1 MKSGLNNMIERL
13 QKYLAGAGIA
23 SRRKCEE
30 LILQGQVEVNNFVV
44 TELGTKV
51 DPKKDKIK
59 LDGKLIKYKE
69 KKYYSYILLN
79 KPKGYLTS
87 LSDPFGRPTV
97 LDLLKGV
104 KERVYPVGRLDY
116 NSEGL
121 LIFTNDGELTH
132 ALTHPAK
139 EVEKVYIVKVKGIPS
154 SEKLKTLSKGV
165 TLKNNYKISPCN
177 IYLINTINGNAI
189 LKIKIK
195 EGKKRQIRK
204 MAEYIGHFVLKLR
217 RIQTGPISLKGVK
230 PGEYRHLDKEEIKS
244 LKKIV

>member
-1 MKSGLNNMIERL
+1 MIERL

-30 LILQGQVEVNNFVV
+30 LILQGRVEVNNFVV

-51 DPKKDKIK
+51 DPRKDIIK
-59 LDGKLIKYKE
+59 VDDKLVKYKE
-69 KKYYSYILLN
+69 DKHYSYILLN

-104 KERVYPVGRLDY
+104 KERVFPVGRLDF

-121 LIFTNDGELTH
+121 LILTNDGELAY

-177 IYLINTINGNAI
+177 IYLLKTVNGNAI
-189 LKIKIK
+189 LKVKIK

-230 PGEYRHLDKEEIKS
+230 PGEYRYLNKEEIKS
-244 LKKIV
+244 LKKII

>member
-1 MKSGLNNMIERL
+1 MIERL
-13 QKYLAGAGIA
+13 QKYLAGAGVD

-30 LILQGQVEVNNFVV
+30 LIVQGQVEINNTVV
-44 TELGTKV
+44 TKLGTKI
-51 DPKKDKIK
+51 DPQKDNVKVN
-59 LDGKLIKYKE
+59 GKLIKYTE
-69 KKYYSYILLN
+69 KKLFSYILLN

-87 LSDPFGRPTV
+87 LSDPFGRPIV
-97 LDLLKGV
+97 LDLLKDI
-104 KERVYPVGRLDY
+104 KERVYPVGRLDF

-121 LIFTNDGELTH
+121 LILTDDGELTH

-165 TLKNNYKISPCN
+165 VLENNYRLSPCK
-177 IYLINTINGNAI
+177 IYLLKITNGNAI
-189 LKIKIK
+189 LKIKIR

-204 MAEYIGHFVLKLR
+204 MGKYIGHFILKLR
-217 RIQTGPISLKGVK
+217 RTQLGPISLKGVK
-230 PGEYRHLDKEEIKS
+230 PGEYRYLNKEEIRS

>member
-1 MKSGLNNMIERL
+1 MIERL
-13 QKYLAGAGIA
+13 QKYLAGTGID

-30 LILQGQVEVNNFVV
+30 LILQGQVRVNNSVI
-44 TELGTKV
+44 TELGTKI
-51 DPKKDKIK
+51 DPKKDKIEVK
-59 LDGKLIKYKE
+59 DKLIKYKE
-69 KKYYSYILLN
+69 NKHYSYILLN

-97 LDLLKGV
+97 LDLLKDI

-121 LIFTNDGELTH
+121 LILTNDSELTH
-132 ALTHPAK
+132 ALTHPTK

-165 TLKNNYKISPCN
+165 TLKNNYKISPCH
-177 IYLINTINGNAI
+177 IYLLNTIKGNAI

-204 MAEYIGHFVLKLR
+204 MAEYIVHFVLKLK
-217 RIQTGPISLKGVK
+217 RIQTGPIYLKDVK
-230 PGEYRHLDKEEIKS
+230 PGEYRYLNKEEIKS

>member
-1 MKSGLNNMIERL
+1 MIERL

-30 LILQGQVEVNNFVV
+30 FIIQGQVRVNDSVI
-44 TELGTKV
+44 TKLGTKI
-51 DPKKDKIK
+51 DPQKDIVEVK
-59 LDGKLIKYKE
+59 GKLIKYKE
-69 KKYYSYILLN
+69 KKQYSYILLN

-104 KERVYPVGRLDY
+104 KERVYPVGRLDF
-116 NSEGL
+116 NSEGI
-121 LIFTNDGELTH
+121 LILTNDGELAY

-154 SEKLKTLSKGV
+154 LEKLKILSQGV
-165 TLKNNYKISPCN
+165 TLENNYKISPCN
-177 IYLINTINGNAI
+177 IYLLKITNGNAI
-189 LKIKIK
+189 LKIRIR

-204 MAEYIGHFVLKLR
+204 MGEYIGHFVLKLR
-217 RIQTGPISLKGVK
+217 RTQLGPIYLKGVK
-230 PGEYRHLDKEEIKS
+230 PGEYRYLNKEEIKS
-244 LKKIV
+244 LKKII

>member
-1 MKSGLNNMIERL
+1 MIERL

-30 LILQGQVEVNNFVV
+30 LILQGRVEVNNFVV

-51 DPKKDKIK
+51 DPQKDIIK
-59 LDGKLIKYKE
+59 VDDKLVKYKE
-69 KKYYSYILLN
+69 DKHYSYILLN

-104 KERVYPVGRLDY
+104 KERVFPVGRLDF

-121 LIFTNDGELTH
+121 LILTNDGELAY

-177 IYLINTINGNAI
+177 IYLLKTVNGNAI
-189 LKIKIK
+189 LKVKIK

-204 MAEYIGHFVLKLR
+204 MAEHIGHFVLKLR

-230 PGEYRHLDKEEIKS
+230 PGEYRYLNKEEIKS
-244 LKKIV
+244 LKKII

>member
-1 MKSGLNNMIERL
+1 MVERL
-13 QKYLAGAGIA
+13 QKYLAGAGID

-30 LILQGQVEVNNFVV
+30 LILQGQVRVNDSVV
-44 TELGTKV
+44 TELGTKI
-51 DPKKDKIK
+51 DPRKDKIEVK
-59 LDGKLIKYKE
+59 GKLIKYKE
-69 KKYYSYILLN
+69 NKHYSYILLN

-97 LDLLKGV
+97 LDLLKDV

-121 LIFTNDGELTH
+121 LILTNDGELTH

-177 IYLINTINGNAI
+177 IYLLKTINGNAI

-204 MAEYIGHFVLKLR
+204 MAEYIRHFVLELR
-217 RIQTGPISLKGVK
+217 RIRTGPISLKGVK
-230 PGEYRHLDKEEIKS
+230 PGEFRYLSKEEIKS
-244 LKKIV
+244 LKKII

>member
-1 MKSGLNNMIERL
+1 MIERL

-30 LILQGQVEVNNFVV
+30 LILQGRVEVNNFVV

-51 DPKKDKIK
+51 DPRKDIIK
-59 LDGKLIKYKE
+59 VDDKLVKYKE
-69 KKYYSYILLN
+69 DKHYSYILLN

-87 LSDPFGRPTV
+87 LSDPFGRKTV
-97 LDLLKGV
+97 MDLLKDV
-104 KERVYPVGRLDY
+104 KERVHPVGRLDY

-121 LIFTNDGELTH
+121 LILTNDGELTNT
-132 ALTHPAK
+132 LTHPSK
-139 EVEKVYIVKVKGIPS
+139 EVEKVYIVKLKGIPS
-154 SEKLKTLSKGV
+154 SEKLKILSKGV
-165 TLKNNYKISPCN
+165 TLKNNYKLSPCS

-217 RIQTGPISLKGVK
+217 RIQTGPISLKGEK
-230 PGEYRHLDKEEIKS
+230 PGEYRYLNKEEIKS

>member
-1 MKSGLNNMIERL
+1 MIERL
-13 QKYLAGAGIA
+13 QKYLAGAGVD

-30 LILQGQVEVNNFVV
+30 LIVQGQVEINNTVV
-44 TELGTKV
+44 TKLGTKI
-51 DPKKDKIK
+51 DPQKDNVKVN
-59 LDGKLIKYKE
+59 GKLIKYTE
-69 KKYYSYILLN
+69 KKLFSYILLN

-87 LSDPFGRPTV
+87 LSDPFGRPIV
-97 LDLLKGV
+97 LDLLKDI
-104 KERVYPVGRLDY
+104 KERVYPVGRLDF

-121 LIFTNDGELTH
+121 LILTDDGELTH

-165 TLKNNYKISPCN
+165 VLENNYRLSPCK
-177 IYLINTINGNAI
+177 IYLLKITNGNAI
-189 LKIKIK
+189 LKIKIR

-204 MAEYIGHFVLKLR
+204 MGEYIGHFILKLR
-217 RIQTGPISLKGVK
+217 RTQLGPISLKGVK
-230 PGEYRHLDKEEIKS
+230 PGEYRYLNKEEIRS

>member
-1 MKSGLNNMIERL
+1 MIERL

-30 LILQGQVEVNNFVV
+30 LILQGQIRVNNSVV
-44 TELGTKV
+44 TKLGTKV
-51 DPKKDKIK
+51 DPQKDIVEVK
-59 LDGKLIKYKE
+59 GKLVKYKE
-69 KKYYSYILLN
+69 IKQYSYILLN

-121 LIFTNDGELTH
+121 LILTNDGELTN
-132 ALTHPAK
+132 ALTHPSK
-139 EVEKVYIVKVKGIPS
+139 EVEKVYIVKLKGIPS
-154 SEKLKTLSKGV
+154 SENLKILSKGV
-165 TLKNNYKISPCN
+165 TLKNNYKLSPCS
-177 IYLINTINGNAI
+177 IYLLNTINGNAI

-204 MAEYIGHFVLKLR
+204 MAEYIRHFVLELR
-217 RIQTGPISLKGVK
+217 RIRTGPISLKGVK
-230 PGEYRHLDKEEIKS
+230 PGEYRYLNKEEIKN
-244 LKKIV
+244 LKKII

>member
-1 MKSGLNNMIERL
+1 MIERL
-13 QKYLAGAGIA
+13 QKYLAGAGID

-30 LILQGQVEVNNFVV
+30 LILQGQVRVNNFVV
-44 TELGTKV
+44 TELGTKI
-51 DPKKDKIK
+51 DPKKDRIVVK
-59 LDGKLIKYKE
+59 DKLIKYKE
-69 KKYYSYILLN
+69 NKHYSYILLN

-97 LDLLKGV
+97 LDLLKDI
-104 KERVYPVGRLDY
+104 KERVYPVGRLDF

-121 LIFTNDGELTH
+121 LILTNDGELTH

-139 EVEKVYIVKVKGIPS
+139 EVEKVYIVKVRGIPS

-165 TLKNNYKISPCN
+165 ILKNDYKISPCN
-177 IYLINTINGNAI
+177 IYLLKIIKGNAI

-204 MAEYIGHFVLKLR
+204 MAEYIGHFVLKLT
-217 RIQTGPISLKGVK
+217 RIQTGPISLKGTK
-230 PGEYRHLDKEEIKS
+230 PGKYRHLSKEEIKS

>member
-1 MKSGLNNMIERL
+1 MIERL

-30 LILQGQVEVNNFVV
+30 LIVQGQVRVNNSVV

-51 DPKKDKIK
+51 DPQKDIVEVK
-59 LDGKLIKYKE
+59 GKLIKYIE
-69 KKYYSYILLN
+69 KKDYSYILLN

-87 LSDPFGRPTV
+87 LSDPFGRPLV

-104 KERVYPVGRLDY
+104 KERVYPVGRLDF

-121 LIFTNDGELTH
+121 LILTNDGELTY

-154 SEKLKTLSKGV
+154 PEKLKTLSKGV
-165 TLKNNYKISPCN
+165 ILENNYRISPCN
-177 IYLINTINGNAI
+177 IYLLKITNGNAI
-189 LKIKIK
+189 LKIKIR

-204 MAEYIGHFVLKLR
+204 MAEHIGHFVLKLR
-217 RIQTGPISLKGVK
+217 RTQLGPISLKGVK
-230 PGEYRHLDKEEIKS
+230 PGEYRYLNKEEIKS

>member
-1 MKSGLNNMIERL
+1 MIERL
-13 QKYLAGAGIA
+13 QKYLTGAGIA

-30 LILQGQVEVNNFVV
+30 LILQGQVQVNNSVV
-44 TELGTKV
+44 IKLGTKV
-51 DPKKDKIK
+51 NPQKDIVEVK
-59 LDGKLIKYKE
+59 GKLVKYKE
-69 KKYYSYILLN
+69 KKHYSYILLN

-97 LDLLKGV
+97 LDLLKDV

-121 LIFTNDGELTH
+121 LIFTNDGELTY

-165 TLKNNYKISPCN
+165 VLENNYKISPCN
-177 IYLINTINGNAI
+177 IYLLKITNGNAI
-189 LKIKIK
+189 LKIKIR

-230 PGEYRHLDKEEIKS
+230 PGEYRYLNKEEIKS

>member
-1 MKSGLNNMIERL
+1 MIERL

-30 LILQGQVEVNNFVV
+30 LILQGLVEVNNSVV

-69 KKYYSYILLN
+69 KKHYLYILLN

-87 LSDPFGRPTV
+87 LSDPFGRKTV
-97 LDLLKGV
+97 MDLLKDV
-104 KERVYPVGRLDY
+104 KERVHPVGRLDY

-121 LIFTNDGELTH
+121 LILTNDGELTN
-132 ALTHPAK
+132 ALTHPSK
-139 EVEKVYIVKVKGIPS
+139 EVEKVYIVKLKGIPS
-154 SEKLKTLSKGV
+154 SENLKILSKGV
-165 TLKNNYKISPCN
+165 TLKNNYKLSPCSV
-177 IYLINTINGNAI
+177 YLINTINGNAI

-230 PGEYRHLDKEEIKS
+230 PGEYRYLNKEEIKS

>member
-1 MKSGLNNMIERL
+1 MIERL

-30 LILQGQVEVNNFVV
+30 LILQGQVQVNNSVV
-44 TELGTKV
+44 TELGTKI
-51 DPKKDKIK
+51 DPKKDKIEV
-59 LDGKLIKYKE
+59 DGKLIKYKE
-69 KKYYSYILLN
+69 KKHYSYILLN

-97 LDLLKGV
+97 LDLLRDI

-121 LIFTNDGELTH
+121 LILTNDGELTY

-139 EVEKVYIVKVKGIPS
+139 EVEKVYIVKIKGIPS
-154 SEKLKTLSKGV
+154 SEKLKMLSKGV
-165 TLKNNYKISPCN
+165 TLKKNYKISPCN
-177 IYLINTINGNAI
+177 IYLLKTIKGNAI

-204 MAEYIGHFVLKLR
+204 MAEYIGHFVLELR

-230 PGEYRHLDKEEIKS
+230 PGEYRYLNKEEIKS
-244 LKKIV
+244 LKKII

>member
-1 MKSGLNNMIERL
+1 MIERL

-30 LILQGQVEVNNFVV
+30 LILQGRVEVNNFVV

-51 DPKKDKIK
+51 DPQKDIIK
-59 LDGKLIKYKE
+59 VDDKLVKYKE
-69 KKYYSYILLN
+69 DKHYSYILLN

-104 KERVYPVGRLDY
+104 KERVYPVGRLDF

-121 LIFTNDGELTH
+121 LILTNDGELAY

-177 IYLINTINGNAI
+177 IYLLKTVNGNAI
-189 LKIKIK
+189 LKVKIK

-230 PGEYRHLDKEEIKS
+230 PGEYRYLNKEEIKS
-244 LKKIV
+244 LKKII

>member
-1 MKSGLNNMIERL
+1 MIERL

-30 LILQGQVEVNNFVV
+30 LILQGRVEVNNFVV

-51 DPKKDKIK
+51 DPQKDVVKVDDK
-59 LDGKLIKYKE
+59 LVKYKE
-69 KKYYSYILLN
+69 DKHYSYILLN

-104 KERVYPVGRLDY
+104 KERVYPVGRLDF

-121 LIFTNDGELTH
+121 LILTNDGDLAY

-154 SEKLKTLSKGV
+154 PEKLKILSEGV
-165 TLKNNYKISPCN
+165 VLENNYRISPCS
-177 IYLINTINGNAI
+177 IYLLKITNGNAI
-189 LKIKIK
+189 LKIKIR

-204 MAEYIGHFVLKLR
+204 MGEYIGHFVLKLR
-217 RIQTGPISLKGVK
+217 RTQLGPIFLKGVK
-230 PGEYRHLDKEEIKS
+230 PGEYRCLNKEEIKS
-244 LKKIV
+244 LKKIM